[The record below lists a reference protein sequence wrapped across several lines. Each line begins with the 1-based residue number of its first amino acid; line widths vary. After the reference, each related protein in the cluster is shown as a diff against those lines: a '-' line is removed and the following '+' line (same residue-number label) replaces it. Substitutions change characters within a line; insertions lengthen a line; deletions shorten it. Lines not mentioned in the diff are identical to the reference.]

1 MEQRSL
7 RPALARPK
15 TRQQRFLAY
24 ALGTALGLASTPLA
38 VAAASYDWQPL
49 RIGGGGWLTGLDI
62 SADGT
67 TRVVRTDTYGAYVWD
82 AETSRWMQ
90 LVTSESLPVDEVDV
104 ERAQGVYE
112 IRVAPNDA
120 SRLYMAFDGR
130 VFRSDT
136 RGERWT
142 ATTFARVSAMDPNDA
157 FRTWGEKMA
166 IDPANPDHVLV
177 GTPRDGLFA
186 TRDGG
191 AHWRKV
197 ADVPA
202 GGQFQQGWPGITGIA
217 FDPASGVDAGF
228 TRGIYVASSAYG
240 VYHSTDAGSTWT
252 LISDEHGGPQSVLHA
267 AVADGSYYA
276 TSPDL
281 QNGKPSGVWKYS
293 SAGWQ
298 DINPGDQ
305 YWHSIALDPRDSKRV
320 VLGSD
325 GGFLNVSANGGASWG
340 GPIWQVSRKAD
351 DVPWLAWTSEEYLS
365 NGAMRFD
372 PHEPDRLWFAQGIG
386 VWWNTLRG
394 TTPASVVWTS
404 STRGIE
410 QLVANAI
417 SAPPGGKPVLASWDR
432 ALFRID
438 DPSGFPSSHGPTRRF
453 NMGWQVDYASSDP
466 NTLVAFV
473 SDLRGQGGDGLDLQS
488 SFSHDGGRTWVPFPT
503 MPLDSRSSWETFGF
517 GTGAASSPK
526 NVLWVPSGKRAPYV
540 TQDGALTWKKVS
552 LPGVPDTPQGWEGLH
567 WVYYLNRHIAAA
579 DRVRP
584 NTFYLYHTPKGL
596 FRSTD
601 GGDTWSL
608 VHAGEVEAMSGF
620 NASLRT
626 VPSHEGHLFF
636 TTGQQKGTTSAPSGR
651 FMRSI
656 DGGANW
662 SAVPNV
668 LEVHAFGF
676 GAPASPGRYPQ
687 IYIAG
692 WVKGKYGIWRSDD
705 EAASWTQIGDFPL
718 GSFDQ
723 VKAIDGDKNTPG
735 KVYVGFQGSG
745 YAYGVPPAVLPPASP
760 TMLGP

>member
-1 MEQRSL
+1 MELQSSHRMSAGERIRL
-7 RPALARPK
+7 R
-15 TRQQRFLAY
+15 RFAAY
-24 ALGTALGLASTPLA
+24 LLGLALA
-38 VAAASYDWQPL
+38 VAAPLAAASSGYDWQPL

-62 SADGT
+62 SADGS
-67 TRVVRTDTYGAYVWD
+67 TRVVRTDTYGAYLWD
-82 AETSRWMQ
+82 AGTSRWIQ

-112 IRVAPNDA
+112 IRVAPSQPN
-120 SRLYMAFDGR
+120 RLYMAYDGR

-136 RGERWT
+136 RGSRWSAT
-142 ATTFARVSAMDPNDA
+142 AFPRVSTMDPNDA

-166 IDPANPDHVLV
+166 VDPVNPDHVLV
-177 GTPRDGLFA
+177 GTPRDGLFV

-191 AHWRKV
+191 ASWRKV
-197 ADVPA
+197 AAVPA
-202 GGQFQQGWPGITGIA
+202 SGQYKQGWPGITGIA
-217 FDPASGVDAGF
+217 FDPDSGVDAGL

-240 VYHSTDAGSTWT
+240 VYHSADAGSSWT
-252 LISDEHGGPQSVLHA
+252 HLTENSGPQSVLHA
-267 AVADGSYYA
+267 SVAGGAYFA

-281 QNGKPSGVWKYS
+281 QHTKPNGVWKYS

-298 DINPGDQ
+298 DINPGGQ
-305 YWHSIALDPRDSKRV
+305 YWHSIAIDPRDTKRV

-325 GGFLNVSANGGASWG
+325 GGFLNVSANGGASWS
-340 GPIWQVSRKAD
+340 GPVWQVSRKAD

-365 NGAMRFD
+365 NGTMRFD
-372 PHEPDRLWFAQGIG
+372 PQEPDRLWFAQGIG
-386 VWWNTLRG
+386 VWWSTLRG
-394 TTPASVVWTS
+394 ATPQSILWTS

-417 SAPPGGKPVLASWDR
+417 TAPPGGKPVLASWDR
-432 ALFRID
+432 ALFTVD
-438 DPSGFPSSHGPTRRF
+438 DPSTFPSTHGPTRRF
-453 NMGWQVDYASSDP
+453 NMGWQVDYTSSDP

-503 MPLDSRSSWETFGF
+503 MPLGSRSSWETFGF
-517 GTGAASSPK
+517 GTGAASSPM

-540 TQDGALTWKKVS
+540 THDGARTWSKVV

-596 FRSTD
+596 FRSVD
-601 GGDTWSL
+601 GGAAWIL
-608 VHAGEVEAMSGF
+608 VHAGEIEPLSGF
-620 NASLRT
+620 NASLRA

-636 TTGQQKGTTSAPSGR
+636 TTGPQTGETRAPTGR

-656 DGGANW
+656 DGGTSW
-662 SAVPNV
+662 SAVPDV

-676 GAPASPGRYPQ
+676 GAPAGPGRYPQ

-692 WVKGKYGIWRSDD
+692 WVEGKYGIWRSDD
-705 EAASWTQIGDFPL
+705 EAESWTQIGGFPL

-735 KVYVGFQGSG
+735 RVYVGFQGSG
-745 YAYGVPPAVLPPASP
+745 YVYGSPSATLPPASP